1 MQDFWLYFYIVVLL
15 LLLKQTP
22 LVLQPCLLLLVYYC
36 ILLIQCINSKK
47 TQKHLQYFTL
57 HDDMC
62 SEYNMSMEMNH
73 WVQLVILCFAAIHWF
88 LDNPDR
94 SCISYCPVLSVC
106 LFLCVF
112 MLGQVCDCGHP
123 SWSESEDALQPRAS
137 TAKEPADP
145 PRPHG
150 LRHQVHGLLQRELLE
165 EKGYAGSGKQE
176 RGNTLIYVCLIW
188 SFHSF
193 FTLVLVRVCHQVTV
207 ALWWLRRRALPLAW
221 HWMTQSLMGVYLP
234 LWGEYRHPAS
244 PLQNEKDT
252 DDILSPM
259 CDSPLLS
266 LWALKHNSDIIVYVC
281 CCQKISWKDP
291 I

>member
-1 MQDFWLYFYIVVLL
+1 
-15 LLLKQTP
+15 
-22 LVLQPCLLLLVYYC
+22 
-36 ILLIQCINSKK
+36 
-47 TQKHLQYFTL
+47 
-57 HDDMC
+57 MC

-73 WVQLVILCFAAIHWF
+73 WVQLVILFFAAIHWF
-88 LDNPDR
+88 LNNLDR

-165 EKGYAGSGKQE
+165 EKGYAGCGKQE

-188 SFHSF
+188 SLHSF
-193 FTLVLVRVCHQVTV
+193 FYTCPCACVSPGYCGTMVIEEEGAPIGLTLDDTKPDGSVPAIMGWIQTSSQSSAKWKRYGWYLVSHV
-207 ALWWLRRRALPLAW
+207 W
-221 HWMTQSLMGVYLP
+221 
-234 LWGEYRHPAS
+234 
-244 PLQNEKDT
+244 
-252 DDILSPM
+252 
-259 CDSPLLS
+259 
-266 LWALKHNSDIIVYVC
+266 
-281 CCQKISWKDP
+281 
-291 I
+291 